1 MTCTQQPTTNTRA
14 LIFSPFFKDWT
25 PCHSSLMTLAA
36 KYAIQLRT
44 RSSDV
49 VERLEELR
57 QWVLQKDL
65 HSHYTVSGSG
75 ILAVGGI
82 MAVSNIP
89 VVIDIQGVNVK
100 VYLW

>member
-1 MTCTQQPTTNTRA
+1 
-14 LIFSPFFKDWT
+14 
-25 PCHSSLMTLAA
+25 MTLAA

-65 HSHYTVSGSG
+65 HSHYTVSG
-75 ILAVGGI
+75 I
-82 MAVSNIP
+82 MAVSSIP

-100 VYLW
+100 DGICGLLVVSGYF

>member
-1 MTCTQQPTTNTRA
+1 
-14 LIFSPFFKDWT
+14 
-25 PCHSSLMTLAA
+25 MTLAA

-65 HSHYTVSGSG
+65 HSHYTVSCSG

-82 MAVSNIP
+82 MAVSSIP

-100 VYLW
+100 DGICGLLVVSGYF

>member
-1 MTCTQQPTTNTRA
+1 
-14 LIFSPFFKDWT
+14 
-25 PCHSSLMTLAA
+25 MTLAA

-65 HSHYTVSGSG
+65 HSHYKVSGSG
-75 ILAVGGI
+75 ILAVAGK
-82 MAVSNIP
+82 MAVSSIP
-89 VVIDIQGVNVK
+89 VVIDIQGLMLKTEYV

>member
-1 MTCTQQPTTNTRA
+1 
-14 LIFSPFFKDWT
+14 
-25 PCHSSLMTLAA
+25 MTLAA

-65 HSHYTVSGSG
+65 HSHYTVSESG

-82 MAVSNIP
+82 LAVSSIL
-89 VVIDIQGVNVK
+89 VVIGIQGVNVK
-100 VYLW
+100 DGICGLLVVSGYFC

>member
-1 MTCTQQPTTNTRA
+1 
-14 LIFSPFFKDWT
+14 
-25 PCHSSLMTLAA
+25 MTLAA

-65 HSHYTVSGSG
+65 HSHYTVSESG
-75 ILAVGGI
+75 ILVVGGKL
-82 MAVSNIP
+82 MVSSIL
-89 VVIDIQGVNVK
+89 VVIGIQGVNVK
-100 VYLW
+100 DRICGLLVVSGYF